1 MSQSTPRIEPAEV
14 PRDAYPLMR
23 LSSEAFLRSIDLVAQ
38 MQGDKLIAGLVFIAL
53 WHNQMRAPAAQ
64 AVGVRELARRLNLP
78 YETVRRHAM
87 TLVRTGQCTATRA
100 GLAVVPAVL
109 QSRRISSLLRRL
121 YLSVERMLLDMTRA
135 GVAGYEPP
143 PKPVG
148 RPVRLTPHQMTVVMA
163 SIRQLQATIRMLG
176 ERWNGDF
183 LRGLVY
189 TAIWT
194 ANVKH
199 FFNTEIVASQGI
211 LPDELR
217 RPVSILA
224 ISNSLRLPYE
234 TVRRH
239 AAALEKD
246 GLCRRVGRQG
256 VIVPATAHRRLTSNT
271 VQVHGMLTE
280 LLAELRAAGLKA

>member
-1 MSQSTPRIEPAEV
+1 MSRLPPQIGPTEV
-14 PRDAYPLMR
+14 PGDAYPLAR
-23 LSSEAFLRSIDLVAQ
+23 LSSEAFLRCVDLLAH
-38 MQGDKLIAGLVFIAL
+38 MQGDELIAGLIFIAL
-53 WHNQMRAPAAQ
+53 WHNQMRAPAGQ
-64 AVGVRELARRLNLP
+64 AVAVRELARRLNLP

-87 TLVRTGQCTATRA
+87 KLVRTGQCTAMPM
-100 GLAVVPAVL
+100 GLAVAPAVL
-109 QSRRISSLLRRL
+109 RSRRISSSLRRL

-135 GVAGYEPP
+135 GLASYKPP
-143 PKPVG
+143 PKPVR
-148 RPVRLTPHQMTVVMA
+148 RPAWLTPHQTTVVMA
-163 SIRQLQATIRMLG
+163 YTRQLLATIRMFGDL
-176 ERWNGDF
+176 WNGDF
-183 LRGLVY
+183 LRGLVF

-199 FFNTEIVASQGI
+199 FVNTEIVNFQGI

-239 AAALEKD
+239 AAALAKD

-256 VIVPATAHRRLTSNT
+256 VIVLATAHRGHASTT
-271 VQVHGMLTE
+271 IQVHGMLTD
-280 LLAELRAAGLKA
+280 LLAELRGAGLEA